1 MKTKSLFRS
10 AVITVSYI
18 LVFLC
23 AINTTYAQCP
33 TITNTN
39 PIICDASGFTFGD
52 LNAYAIDNG
61 NGITWYNAATGGA
74 SFNST
79 QLVSQT
85 TYYADDN
92 SGTCGTRESITVDF
106 QVNPTGQNLQGI
118 FCSNENP
125 TIQTYINIELQPNV
139 PPGGS
144 VEVYTNLSLTILANS
159 ADPIPNGAT
168 NYYIVFVDSSGCKS
182 QIEAGSTALFDA
194 PLDPTPVNPQEF
206 CSDTNPTIGDL
217 DSGTAANFNW
227 YANIDGNGDVV
238 LPALNNT
245 LPLIDGNTYYVQ
257 VEGFFCD
264 SNPVPVSVSISD
276 PYYPGVSST
285 LEYCEDNVQTT
296 DFDLYD
302 ELGGSPDIVGTWS
315 GPLTTSNGYLGTVNI
330 SSLTTPG
337 IYIFTYTVPANGAC
351 PEDTAT
357 ITITIY
363 ETYTSGDVSLLNP
376 ATFCEA
382 TLPVSF
388 DLFTLLDNEDPDGQW
403 TQGTTSTDPIVSS
416 PIDLSGFTTGTYD
429 FTYTQNV
436 LPNLCLEE
444 STTVQVVVLQD
455 PNAGIAINETF
466 CENELVIN
474 SPYDLFTALDGSQD
488 NNLGEWTDANDI
500 IVTNTIDITGFT
512 VAGSPYQF
520 TYTIDNTICTDSEI
534 ITITILPSP
543 ESGTPI
549 AVFPEFCEGDAP
561 TSFDLFD
568 LLEGEGQTGT
578 WYIGTDNTGSTT
590 ANPLDLSGLTTGTYD
605 YTFDVDAIG
614 SCDDELVTVSVTIN
628 ALPETGTANNP
639 PPFCENDPAL
649 NNTAFDLFTLLGAPF
664 DAGGTWTD
672 DNASGALTGSTLD
685 LTQLTIGAY
694 NFTYG
699 ITDANSCS
707 SSTTVTIVID
717 DAPESGTVNNPGPF
731 CISDIITAQT
741 IDLFDFLVDED
752 QIGTWSDD
760 SSSGALSGNTVVID
774 GLSAGIYDFT
784 FDVDVIGSC
793 DDVLVTVSIEIADAP
808 APSAAAI
815 QEFCDSATIGDLFAT
830 GTSIQWYDESV
841 EGNLLA
847 NDFDL
852 EDGETYYATQT
863 DATTGCESSIRFE
876 ITATIY
882 QTPNSGNPNTTPI
895 FACNDDNAIDLNTGL
910 DGTQDMGG
918 TWQDTDGTGALSGS
932 IFDATG
938 IVAGTYDFT
947 YIVSASA
954 PCVDSSTIITVTINE
969 PLSAGSDAIL
979 DICSDN
985 GTTDLFTLIGA
996 ADTGGTWSP
1005 ALASGTGVFDPL
1017 VDAST
1022 TYTYLLTNA
1031 CGNSSSEVV
1040 VTVTQAANA
1049 GTDGSISLCV
1059 IDGSIDLFNVLG
1071 GDPNTSG
1078 TWSPTL
1084 TSGTGVFDPEF
1095 DTAGTYIYSV
1105 TATSPCT
1112 SNASAQVSVAVN
1124 DSSAPTVV
1132 EANPIFCLVDTPT
1145 IADLDATVSSTGTIT
1160 WYDDADLTTELM
1172 STEALTDGEDYYA
1185 TQTIGGACESSV
1197 NVQINVT
1204 VGDAPTPT
1212 LINANLELCINDS
1225 PTVNDL
1231 TLNIF
1236 EYNSTSTNVIWYDFA
1251 TNGTVIT
1258 ETTELSGSTTYYA
1271 VLIDPVTGCESSERL
1286 AVSPDLTGCGLL
1298 IIPDGFSPN
1307 GDGTNDTFDIDNLDI
1322 LYPNFEIEIFNRYGN
1337 VVYKGNAS
1345 TPRFDGTSNQSR
1357 TLVDGDL
1364 PVGVYYYIFNYNDG
1378 INKPK
1383 QGSLY
1388 LSR

>member
-1 MKTKSLFRS
+1 MTI
-10 AVITVSYI
+10 VID
-18 LVFLC
+18 
-23 AINTTYAQCP
+23 
-33 TITNTN
+33 
-39 PIICDASGFTFGD
+39 DA
-52 LNAYAIDNG
+52 
-61 NGITWYNAATGGA
+61 
-74 SFNST
+74 
-79 QLVSQT
+79 
-85 TYYADDN
+85 
-92 SGTCGTRESITVDF
+92 
-106 QVNPTGQNLQGI
+106 
-118 FCSNENP
+118 
-125 TIQTYINIELQPNV
+125 
-139 PPGGS
+139 
-144 VEVYTNLSLTILANS
+144 
-159 ADPIPNGAT
+159 
-168 NYYIVFVDSSGCKS
+168 
-182 QIEAGSTALFDA
+182 
-194 PLDPTPVNPQEF
+194 
-206 CSDTNPTIGDL
+206 
-217 DSGTAANFNW
+217 
-227 YANIDGNGDVV
+227 
-238 LPALNNT
+238 
-245 LPLIDGNTYYVQ
+245 
-257 VEGFFCD
+257 
-264 SNPVPVSVSISD
+264 
-276 PYYPGVSST
+276 
-285 LEYCEDNVQTT
+285 
-296 DFDLYD
+296 
-302 ELGGSPDIVGTWS
+302 
-315 GPLTTSNGYLGTVNI
+315 
-330 SSLTTPG
+330 
-337 IYIFTYTVPANGAC
+337 
-351 PEDTAT
+351 
-357 ITITIY
+357 
-363 ETYTSGDVSLLNP
+363 
-376 ATFCEA
+376 
-382 TLPVSF
+382 
-388 DLFTLLDNEDPDGQW
+388 
-403 TQGTTSTDPIVSS
+403 
-416 PIDLSGFTTGTYD
+416 
-429 FTYTQNV
+429 
-436 LPNLCLEE
+436 
-444 STTVQVVVLQD
+444 
-455 PNAGIAINETF
+455 
-466 CENELVIN
+466 
-474 SPYDLFTALDGSQD
+474 
-488 NNLGEWTDANDI
+488 
-500 IVTNTIDITGFT
+500 
-512 VAGSPYQF
+512 
-520 TYTIDNTICTDSEI
+520 
-534 ITITILPSP
+534 P

-568 LLEGEGQTGT
+568 LLEGEDQTGT

-672 DNASGALTGSTLD
+672 DNASGALTGNTLD